1 MKVKKLSRILL
12 LFLACLLTVTA
23 CKKDY
28 EQTAEAELLKVK
40 NQILG
45 KPGGGTTT
53 PPLTGPLLEAEKGS
67 LSNGAVA
74 VADATRS
81 GGFFVEQNA
90 GNVSFQVSI
99 PADAFYNIYVNAAS
113 PYGDK
118 TNNIVIDGTST
129 AFTIQ
134 SNTAYSEYKVVSTF
148 KLTAGTH
155 TIAVTNS
162 WGYLRIDYLK
172 LEVTDLST
180 RFNINTSLVTPGST
194 VQANNVYQFLKANY
208 GSKILSGVMT
218 LNSFDETDW
227 LKQNTGKEPAIMG
240 VDFMNVNRAYAWYD
254 DQTTTRDSKTWWDR
268 NGIPIYTW
276 HWRDPS
282 RLTEAFYTNETIFDV
297 NKIFSLGS
305 PEYNAMISDIDYVSG
320 LLKDLQAQNVPV
332 IWRPLHEAAGGW
344 FWWGAKGPEPCK
356 KLYQVMYDRM
366 VNYHGLK
373 NLIWVWTREPN
384 DEAWYPGD
392 AYVDIVGRDIY
403 KTGDHSSQA
412 IEFNNMNALYGGKKM
427 VTISECGSNPDPDNL
442 VADAAAWSWF
452 MTWYGNYTRRSTYNS
467 LTLWKKIMAHP
478 YVITLDEMPS
488 LK

>member
-1 MKVKKLSRILL
+1 MKVTNLTKVLLAFLFIQSLLS
-12 LFLACLLTVTA
+12 A
-23 CKKDY
+23 CKKED
-28 EQTAEAELLKVK
+28 EQGTSLKLQEV
-40 NQILG
+40 ISG

-53 PPLTGPLLEAEKGS
+53 PPLTGPILEAEQGT
-67 LSNGAVA
+67 LSGGAVA
-74 VADATRS
+74 VADAGRS
-81 GGFFVEQNA
+81 GGFFVEQNS
-90 GNVSFQVSI
+90 GSVSFQVSI
-99 PADAFYNIYVNAAS
+99 PSDAYYNIYINAAS
-113 PYGDK
+113 PYGEK
-118 TNNIVIDGTST
+118 TNIVAIDGVSSN
-129 AFTIQ
+129 FTIPA
-134 SNTAYSEYKVVSTF
+134 SATFTDYKIVNSF

-155 TIAVTNS
+155 TLAINNS
-162 WGYLRIDYLK
+162 WGYMQIDFLK
-172 LEVTDLST
+172 LEAIDPSS
-180 RFNINTSLVTPGST
+180 RFNINTSLVTQGASI
-194 VQANNVYQFLKANY
+194 QANKVYQFLRDNY
-208 GSKILSGVMT
+208 GKKILSGVMT
-218 LNSFDETDW
+218 LNSFDETNW

-240 VDFMNVNRAYAWYD
+240 VDFMHVNRGYTWYD
-254 DQTTTRDSKTWWDR
+254 DKTSVRDAKTWWDR
-268 NGIPIYTW
+268 NGIPVFLW

-282 RLTEAFYTNETIFDV
+282 RQTEEFYADKTTFDV
-297 NKIFSLGS
+297 SKILSVGS

-320 LLKDLQAQNVPV
+320 LLKELQVQNVPV

-356 KLYQVMYDRM
+356 KLYQIMYDRM

-403 KTGDHSSQA
+403 KQGDHSSQS

-427 VTISECGSNPDPDNL
+427 VALSECGSNPDPDNL

-452 MTWYGNYTRRSTYNS
+452 MTWYGDYTRMRTYNT